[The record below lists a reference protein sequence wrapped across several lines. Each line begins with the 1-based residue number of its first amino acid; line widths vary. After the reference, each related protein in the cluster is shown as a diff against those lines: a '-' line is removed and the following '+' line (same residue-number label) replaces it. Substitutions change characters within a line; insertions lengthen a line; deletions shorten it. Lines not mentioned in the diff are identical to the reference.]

1 MMDMPTAL
9 QTLLDGQDLQP
20 ADMRGLMRTI
30 MSGGAT
36 PAQIGAFLIALRA
49 KGESIDEVTAAA
61 EVLREMAIK
70 VSVTGSHVIDTCGT
84 GGDGSRTF
92 NISTT
97 AAFVAA
103 AAGCKVAKH
112 GNRSASGK
120 SGAGSADTLEAAGVN
135 IELRPEQVTRCINE
149 IGVGFLFAQRHHGAM
164 KYTIGPRREI
174 GVRTIFNLLGPLS
187 NPAGATHQLMGVFNR
202 QWVEPLARVLQKL
215 GSKHVLVVHA
225 EDGLDEISIASP
237 THVAE
242 LKDGQISYYD
252 IAPDTFGFTRAP
264 LTKLVAES
272 PAVSLQI
279 MRSVLDGEPGPSAD
293 IVALNA
299 GGAIYAADVADSLEA
314 GIDMA
319 RSVLASGKGREK
331 LEELVALSR
340 SFT

>member
-1 MMDMPTAL
+1 MMDMPAAI
-9 QTLLDGQDLQP
+9 QTLLDGHDLQP
-20 ADMRGLMRTI
+20 TDMRGLMRTI

-36 PAQIGAFLIALRA
+36 PAQIGGFLVALRA
-49 KGESIDEVTAAA
+49 KGESVDEVTAAA
-61 EVLREMAIK
+61 EVLREMATK
-70 VSVTGSHVIDTCGT
+70 VSVNDTHLIDTCGT

-112 GNRSASGK
+112 GNRSASTQTGT
-120 SGAGSADTLEAAGVN
+120 GSADTLEAAGVN
-135 IELRPEQVTRCINE
+135 IELRPDQVTHCINE

-164 KYTIGPRREI
+164 KFTVGPRREI
-174 GVRTIFNLLGPLS
+174 GVRSIFNLLGPLS
-187 NPAGATHQLMGVFNR
+187 NPAGATHQLMGVYQR
-202 QWVEPLARVLQKL
+202 SWVEPLAHVLQKL

-225 EDGLDEISIASP
+225 DDGLDEISIASP

-242 LKDGQISYYD
+242 LKDGQVRCYD
-252 IAPDTFGFTRAP
+252 IAPEQFGFTRAP

-272 PAVSLQI
+272 PSVSLQI
-279 MRSVLDGEPGPSAD
+279 MRSVLDGEPGPAGD

-314 GIDMA
+314 GIEVA
-319 RSVLASGKGREK
+319 RKVLSSGKGREK

-340 SFT
+340 SIA